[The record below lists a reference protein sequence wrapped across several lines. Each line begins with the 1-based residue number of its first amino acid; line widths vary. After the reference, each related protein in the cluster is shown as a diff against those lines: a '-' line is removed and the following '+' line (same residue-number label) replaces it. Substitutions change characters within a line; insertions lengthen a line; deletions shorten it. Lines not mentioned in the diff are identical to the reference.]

1 MKKTTKRTLTS
12 ILCAL
17 ILGSSLVSCAQT
29 EADKQPQNSTNTNV
43 STNSPSIQQ
52 TTTTPSQNEKPTQ
65 TPSGIGSSNSSN
77 TSDNTHN
84 INADKYEEQ
93 IKYYMELTESLQA
106 ELLKLKEDFYIDECE
121 YQLQI
126 SSLEQTIQ
134 NLNDTIASLRQ
145 DGPKV
150 PVSGNNNVTNDML
163 STKSSF
169 KYSTSGGSVTI
180 MGYTGTDIDIEIPSN
195 IDGLPV
201 TKIGEEA
208 FKNALVRS
216 VTIPSS
222 VREIDWFAFSGCTCL
237 ESITIPSSVLTINYG
252 AFDYCPKAMKVYYEK
267 GSYAEAYALS
277 WGMSTV
283 AK

>member
-29 EADKQPQNSTNTNV
+29 EADKQPQNNTNTNV

-65 TPSGIGSSNSSN
+65 TPSGAESSSSG
-77 TSDNTHN
+77 TSGNAHD
-84 INADKYEEQ
+84 ISADKYEEQ
-93 IKYYMELTESLQA
+93 IKYYMDLTESLQA

-180 MGYTGTDIDIEIPSN
+180 MGYTGTDIDVEIPSN

-252 AFDYCPKAMKVYYEK
+252 AFDYCPKAMKVYCEK

>member
-17 ILGSSLVSCAQT
+17 ILGSSLVSCSQT
-29 EADKQPQNSTNTNV
+29 EADKQPHNSTNTNV

-252 AFDYCPKAMKVYYEK
+252 AFDYCPKAMKVYCEK

>member
-17 ILGSSLVSCAQT
+17 ILGSSLVSCSQT
-29 EADKQPQNSTNTNV
+29 EADKQPHNSTNTNV

-65 TPSGIGSSNSSN
+65 TPSGIGSGNSSN

-252 AFDYCPKAMKVYYEK
+252 AFDYCPKAMKVYCEK

>member
-29 EADKQPQNSTNTNV
+29 EADKQPQNNTNTNV

-65 TPSGIGSSNSSN
+65 TPSGIGSGNSSN

-145 DGPKV
+145 DGPKL

-180 MGYTGTDIDIEIPSN
+180 TGYTGTDIDIEIPSN

-252 AFDYCPKAMKVYYEK
+252 AFDYCPKAMKVYCEK

>member
-252 AFDYCPKAMKVYYEK
+252 AFDYCPKAMKVYCEK

>member
-65 TPSGIGSSNSSN
+65 TPSGIGSGNSSN